1 MSYILDA
8 LRRADSERAR
18 GSVPNIHA
26 QPVPPVAGDAKPQ
39 HKAAWIVV
47 GVSLGLMVPLA
58 WHLLAADE
66 PAVAVASAPE
76 PPATPATPRPTA
88 PPAPA
93 PIEAPAAPAPAYTAA
108 PMPTPDA
115 EPAAESRLYALN
127 ELPDHIR
134 RELPKLTIGGST
146 YSENPASRFLIV
158 NGQLF
163 REKDTLARH
172 LSLEEIKLKDAV
184 LKYKG
189 YRYEITY

>member
-26 QPVPPVAGDAKPQ
+26 QPAPPVASDAKPQ

-58 WHLLAADE
+58 WHLLAADD
-66 PAVAVASAPE
+66 PAVAVAAVPE
-76 PPATPATPRPTA
+76 PPATPAPRPA
-88 PPAPA
+88 PPPAPA
-93 PIEAPAAPAPAYTAA
+93 PIEAPAAAVPAYAEPPAPA
-108 PMPTPDA
+108 
-115 EPAAESRLYALN
+115 PAAESRIYALN

-163 REKDTLARH
+163 REKDTLSRN

-189 YRYEITY
+189 YRYAITY